1 MSLFQFQN
9 NCVDQLKNLEKGI
22 KHNSVFVISNR
33 LGLLLPHYTGKRKI
47 ILEYLKSSLK
57 GAINLQGF
65 YQRPETCVGSILN
78 DIQLPTLIITASFN
92 LIFWIKLIPPQ
103 QYIIINSGTTFAEKI
118 IYIHINF
125 MKKSEDVNRIFLE
138 LYLIK
143 KLQISFCQLHINIS
157 MSDDIDDMRDVNPQ
171 AIIRYDICEEILT
184 CLPDKQF
191 VYYKLYCGGHEN
203 YTENY
208 SGVRDALHLIDCE
221 NPNYELFCKKMNIH
235 ICYTENEVKTYFDK
249 IIKDILNDNSKFS
262 KNFITAMLLHTMG
275 EAQVIEKKLC
285 V

>member
-65 YQRPETCVGSILN
+65 YQRPETCVGFILN

-103 QYIIINSGTTFAEKI
+103 QYIIINSGTTFAEKNYLYTYKFYEKI
-118 IYIHINF
+118 GGYKQNF
-125 MKKSEDVNRIFLE
+125 SRV
-138 LYLIK
+138 
-143 KLQISFCQLHINIS
+143 
-157 MSDDIDDMRDVNPQ
+157 V
-171 AIIRYDICEEILT
+171 
-184 CLPDKQF
+184 
-191 VYYKLYCGGHEN
+191 
-203 YTENY
+203 
-208 SGVRDALHLIDCE
+208 
-221 NPNYELFCKKMNIH
+221 
-235 ICYTENEVKTYFDK
+235 FDK
-249 IIKDILNDNSKFS
+249 KTTDIILP
-262 KNFITAMLLHTMG
+262 TAYKYIYVRWYWWY
-275 EAQVIEKKLC
+275 ERC
-285 V
+285 